1 MSPLKVTKEWTSSNS
16 AFLKGQSSP
25 TESMSSAEGG
35 ETSMVATVMI
45 GGLIL
50 NINRFLCCLS
60 LVFTFEDLYTA
71 AVRELGS
78 TADTLD
84 CHIRMCYSKVEPE
97 RCE

>member
-35 ETSMVATVMI
+35 ETSIVATVMI
-45 GGLIL
+45 GGMIL

-60 LVFTFEDLYTA
+60 LVFTFEDLHTA
-71 AVRELGS
+71 AVREPWAVQLIHLIVIFACA
-78 TADTLD
+78 TA
-84 CHIRMCYSKVEPE
+84 R
-97 RCE
+97 